1 MENLIWIIYLI
12 DVLTQPMMGLGF
24 MLLLFFAVGTLL
36 HIYYH
41 LCDDSDDAP
50 YDDKTFIKMY
60 NGFPVKTVT
69 VVSFVLLLLSNLI
82 PTQGTAY
89 KMLAAYGVSEVAKS
103 ENVQELMGDGMEV
116 LKITLKDY
124 KDKLISPKE
133 DTDKTN

>member
-24 MLLLFFAVGTLL
+24 MLILFLVVGTVL
-36 HIYYH
+36 HICYH
-41 LCDDSDDAP
+41 LCDDSDDASS
-50 YDDKTFIKMY
+50 DDKTFIKMY
-60 NGFPVKTVT
+60 NGLPVKTVT

-82 PTQGTAY
+82 PTQDTAY

-124 KDKLISPKE
+124 KDKLTSSKE
-133 DTDKTN
+133 DDGKAN